1 MTDMKVLGESPAQAT
16 AQLYQIMAQ
25 AAGLEALNAVANQQQ
40 MNSLNIATTSRAI
53 NSILGCGAVNTG
65 KNDSQNQGDG
75 NQGGNQENPEKPT
88 PLPPPDGPY
97 DRKPV
102 VGAGP
107 AVVGEG
113 YPADAG
119 KPPYG

>member
-1 MTDMKVLGESPAQAT
+1 MTDLNVLEGSPSQAT

-65 KNDSQNQGDG
+65 KNDSQNQGD
-75 NQGGNQENPEKPT
+75 NQEDPEKPAPS